1 MTGLEDMGSEVP
13 SDIICNLYVY
23 ASACECGLQQVQ

>member
-23 ASACECGLQQVQ
+23 AYTCGLQQLQ